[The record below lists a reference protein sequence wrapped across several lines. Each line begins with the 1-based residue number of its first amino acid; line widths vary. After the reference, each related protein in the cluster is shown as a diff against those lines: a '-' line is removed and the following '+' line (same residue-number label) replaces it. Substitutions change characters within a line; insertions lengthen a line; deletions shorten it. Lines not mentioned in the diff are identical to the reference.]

1 MGIFLILLSIT
12 LVIFLVFKGVPVF
25 YSAVLASMFCL
36 LTAALFTGAGADTG
50 MVNYLI
56 NGMTGAEGSYVS
68 GLGGYFT
75 KNFCIFVLGAIF
87 GKLFDNSGDPV
98 SGLGSDLWRRFCI
111 CSILCN
117 VSADAVSV

>member
-56 NGMTGAEGSYVS
+56 NGMGSMAVILPKIAPKPYTKTGGS
-68 GLGGYFT
+68 
-75 KNFCIFVLGAIF
+75 AIC
-87 GKLFDNSGDPV
+87 
-98 SGLGSDLWRRFCI
+98 RE
-111 CSILCN
+111 
-117 VSADAVSV
+117 

>member
-56 NGMTGAEGSYVS
+56 RCRRLICKWS
-68 GLGGYFT
+68 GR
-75 KNFCIFVLGAIF
+75 
-87 GKLFDNSGDPV
+87 LFYQE
-98 SGLGSDLWRRFCI
+98 LLY
-111 CSILCN
+111 LCFRC
-117 VSADAVSV
+117 DFWKAV